1 MNFTTEKISMDDS
14 SVTIEP
20 ITFAIKS
27 GKVLAGL
34 KIKTGRKE
42 IVLTTNTAADL
53 CNIILSNVD
62 DIQTILDETE
72 DAAEKGILFQDGK
85 LVSDKKDEKK
95 KEKKPS
101 LIKRPA
107 KADKPASNPVKT
119 SKPAKK
125 QDTDIKAANDEVKK
139 KLLALFS

>member
-1 MNFTTEKISMDDS
+1 MNFTTDKICMEDS
-14 SVTIEP
+14 SVSIEP

-27 GKVLAGL
+27 GKVLSGL

-62 DIQTILDETE
+62 EIQTMLDETE
-72 DAAEKGILFQDGK
+72 KAAEDGILFQDGK
-85 LVSDKKDEKK
+85 LVSDKPKDKPK
-95 KEKKPS
+95 DKKPS

-107 KADKPASNPVKT
+107 KAEKTASKPVTT

-125 QDTDIKAANDEVKK
+125 QETDIKAANDEVKK